1 MYIFKAGVVGA
12 GAMGAEIAQVIS
24 WSGLPVVLKD
34 VNQEMLDRGLDRIR
48 GIYQRRIAKGRMTS
62 SEMDQKMSLIIPT
75 TSYGDFA
82 AVDLVIEA
90 VPEKMELKMAVFKD
104 LDQATPPTALLASNT
119 SALSITKMAEA
130 TSRPQRVG
138 GLHFFYPASFMK
150 LVEVISGEHTSEET
164 MDTLVEFAE
173 GLRKIPVRVKECAGF
188 LVNRILLAAMAQ
200 ALRFQEETSVPR
212 EEVDGAIK
220 AKGGVPMGPFT
231 LSDTLGLDV
240 VLDVA
245 ETLER
250 AYGERF
256 SPSETLVNLV
266 KEGKLGAKTGE
277 GFFKYT
283 G

>member
-34 VNQEMLDRGLDRIR
+34 VNQEMLDRGMDRIR
-48 GIYQRRIAKGRMTS
+48 GIYQRRVAKGRMSS
-62 SEMDQKMSLIIPT
+62 SEMDQKMSLVIPT
-75 TSYGDFA
+75 TSYGDFGD
-82 AVDLVIEA
+82 VDLVIEA
-90 VPEKMELKMAVFKD
+90 VPERMQLKLAVFRD

-119 SALSITKMAEA
+119 SALSITQMAEA
-130 TSRPQRVG
+130 TSRPERVA

-150 LVEVISGEHTSEET
+150 LVEVIKGEHTSDDT

-200 ALRFQEETSVPR
+200 ALRFQEETGVPR
-212 EEVDGAIK
+212 EEVDAAIM

-245 ETLER
+245 ETLEQ
-250 AYGERF
+250 AYGKRF

-266 KEGKLGAKTGE
+266 KEGKLGAKTSE

>member
-34 VNQEMLDRGLDRIR
+34 VNQEMLDRGMDRIR
-48 GIYQRRIAKGRMTS
+48 GIYQRRVAKGRMSS
-62 SEMDQKMSLIIPT
+62 SEMDQKMSLVIPT
-75 TSYGDFA
+75 TSYGDFGD
-82 AVDLVIEA
+82 VDLVIEA
-90 VPEKMELKMAVFKD
+90 VPERMELKLAVFRD

-119 SALSITKMAEA
+119 SALSITQMAEA
-130 TSRPQRVG
+130 TSRPQRVA

-150 LVEVISGEHTSEET
+150 LVEVIAGEHTSDDT

-200 ALRFQEETSVPR
+200 ALRFQEETGVPR
-212 EEVDGAIK
+212 EEVDAAIM

-250 AYGERF
+250 AYGKRF